1 MLISIW
7 PQLIAIHPT
16 NLAIA
21 QVVLLFYTI
30 TIEGCDPCNSV
41 TRSSGSQNVDSRTER
56 CTVHNLPGIFLTQ
69 MNATICI
76 PTYWLQAC
84 SVSYLHVSGRKIEY
98 RSLLLQEAII
108 LVHSTKERGQN
119 YVLIHPNNVLGNW
132 AVWRLN
138 AQIHQLNFTF
148 SFNYMWISVLS
159 ISTDVEISFNIPLY
173 TIYLHWTNTK
183 INMLC

>member
-1 MLISIW
+1 M
-7 PQLIAIHPT
+7 
-16 NLAIA
+16 
-21 QVVLLFYTI
+21 
-30 TIEGCDPCNSV
+30 
-41 TRSSGSQNVDSRTER
+41 
-56 CTVHNLPGIFLTQ
+56 TVHNLPGIFLTQ
-69 MNATICI
+69 MNATLCI
-76 PTYWLQAC
+76 PTYLIQAC
-84 SVSYLHVSGRKIEY
+84 SVSYLHVLGRKIEY

-138 AQIHQLNFTF
+138 AQIQIELYVFIQL
-148 SFNYMWISVLS
+148 YWISVLS

-173 TIYLHWTNTK
+173 TIYLHWTNTI